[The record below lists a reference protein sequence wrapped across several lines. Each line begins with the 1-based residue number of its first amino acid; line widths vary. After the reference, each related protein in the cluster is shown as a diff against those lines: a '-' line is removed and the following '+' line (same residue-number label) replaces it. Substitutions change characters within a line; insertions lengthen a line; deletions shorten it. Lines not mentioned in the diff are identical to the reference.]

1 MSTERTV
8 RPAEGG
14 IDMTMRPASQ
24 DMTMRPASQDITM
37 RPASQDMTMR
47 GVSNAVSGNGTV
59 RGDGGIGHDDDVSD
73 NSFVLKGVGYR
84 NIQSLSNNSGEAQVF
99 LVERDGEKYVLKIYY
114 PSFDVNKKILQR
126 VYNFD
131 FEMIVKVYD
140 FGKTYVDGKHRY
152 YELMEYLQGGTMSD
166 YHLNGDFDKFRR
178 IALQGAAALA
188 YCHQSN
194 IIHKDVKPSNF
205 FFRDKEHTELVLG
218 DFGISSML
226 DQDGKAH
233 KTTQARTPIYAAP
246 EMYTDVID
254 GVVEVTTAVDFY
266 SLGISLMALW
276 LGESPM
282 STNERVMMRQKNEGR
297 LPHIQELPER
307 VRMIVQGLTV
317 VNPNSR
323 WGYEEVEEWFKGGS
337 PKVDLSSPFLKYKS
351 FIVDP
356 EKNLVADNIHELI
369 PLLLDNE
376 ALAIGYL
383 YNGRISQWLES
394 CGNQKLSTIVKDIVV
409 NRYPVDQHAGLL
421 AAVYAMEPTYPYKDI
436 KGNLCDDTHSVA
448 ISMLSYPKEYGML
461 LSNPNDSLFLYLES
475 HTKCNIKRIRSYF
488 SKQDEQSRKVAVMR
502 TVYEIDPEIPLLT
515 RYPSSSLKEI
525 VHAYGKE
532 NLQEDDWHCLTD
544 GRLLSWMYSHEDR
557 MACESLRIMTQGQP
571 YSETL
576 AYKVLYNL
584 DREAAYDLKS
594 AFTPNQIG
602 ERLNERL
609 KNGEHL
615 SEKDFEVEMRDFLDL
630 NGRFSY
636 YAQLHGWTEMLSEF
650 TRCFDMKS
658 EENRNRMGA
667 YDARTA
673 VYRFCRILGVTP
685 TYLLPEGLEVTD
697 GRNLDMSNST
707 QLRSEIRN
715 GALAQWMS
723 VFYHENPDADFSEE
737 YAYENTLVEWLAALG
752 KIDPTQTYYKR
763 FVEAREETLKRVK
776 DVRDNWR
783 KAKRRENFWRT
794 TFYGLCGLW
803 ILLILLIGV
812 KDRTYLLNH
821 TFLSIGLPL
830 GGVTAIIVGTRAFFR
845 GYDFMLSCL
854 WGLAGALSSFIPI
867 LILRYFDQSHP
878 SMFNVAIVFMTLIYM
893 LVCHLTDFRGDQK
906 ADSKLISEVLEDDIK
921 STLLEPL
928 YYTFKTK
935 AYKFNGSKFGLLND
949 VTDQVRSIS
958 GESVL
963 HYVLWSV
970 LAFVL
975 VLEFVVFSP
984 TLLNVSNPNSDNLK
998 ASPTELIKQIEKDV
1012 E

>member
-369 PLLLDNE
+369 
-376 ALAIGYL
+376 
-383 YNGRISQWLES
+383 
-394 CGNQKLSTIVKDIVV
+394 
-409 NRYPVDQHAGLL
+409 
-421 AAVYAMEPTYPYKDI
+421 
-436 KGNLCDDTHSVA
+436 
-448 ISMLSYPKEYGML
+448 SMLV
-461 LSNPNDSLFLYLES
+461 
-475 HTKCNIKRIRSYF
+475 C
-488 SKQDEQSRKVAVMR
+488 
-502 TVYEIDPEIPLLT
+502 
-515 RYPSSSLKEI
+515 
-525 VHAYGKE
+525 
-532 NLQEDDWHCLTD
+532 W
-544 GRLLSWMYSHEDR
+544 
-557 MACESLRIMTQGQP
+557 
-571 YSETL
+571 
-576 AYKVLYNL
+576 
-584 DREAAYDLKS
+584 
-594 AFTPNQIG
+594 
-602 ERLNERL
+602 
-609 KNGEHL
+609 
-615 SEKDFEVEMRDFLDL
+615 
-630 NGRFSY
+630 
-636 YAQLHGWTEMLSEF
+636 
-650 TRCFDMKS
+650 
-658 EENRNRMGA
+658 
-667 YDARTA
+667 
-673 VYRFCRILGVTP
+673 
-685 TYLLPEGLEVTD
+685 
-697 GRNLDMSNST
+697 
-707 QLRSEIRN
+707 LRS
-715 GALAQWMS
+715 M
-723 VFYHENPDADFSEE
+723 
-737 YAYENTLVEWLAALG
+737 
-752 KIDPTQTYYKR
+752 
-763 FVEAREETLKRVK
+763 
-776 DVRDNWR
+776 
-783 KAKRRENFWRT
+783 
-794 TFYGLCGLW
+794 LW
-803 ILLILLIGV
+803 S
-812 KDRTYLLNH
+812 R
-821 TFLSIGLPL
+821 
-830 GGVTAIIVGTRAFFR
+830 
-845 GYDFMLSCL
+845 
-854 WGLAGALSSFIPI
+854 PI
-867 LILRYFDQSHP
+867 LIRISRVIFV
-878 SMFNVAIVFMTLIYM
+878 MIRIV
-893 LVCHLTDFRGDQK
+893 
-906 ADSKLISEVLEDDIK
+906 
-921 STLLEPL
+921 
-928 YYTFKTK
+928 
-935 AYKFNGSKFGLLND
+935 
-949 VTDQVRSIS
+949 
-958 GESVL
+958 
-963 HYVLWSV
+963 
-970 LAFVL
+970 
-975 VLEFVVFSP
+975 
-984 TLLNVSNPNSDNLK
+984 
-998 ASPTELIKQIEKDV
+998 
-1012 E
+1012 